1 MEELLNI
8 KKQVENLNLV
18 RQREILKIFIENNI
32 SISENK
38 NGSFINLSLIS
49 DSVMDKL
56 KNYIKYIDD
65 QEETISEIE
74 SIKQE
79 FEESYFSKDN
89 KDKEDNNNN
98 NGVSIVQTM

>member
-1 MEELLNI
+1 MEELLTI

-18 RQREILKIFIENNI
+18 RQREILKIFIENDI

-38 NGSFINLSLIS
+38 NGSFINLSLLSS
-49 DSVMDKL
+49 DVLIKL
-56 KNYIKYIDD
+56 KDYIQYIDD

-79 FEESYFSKDN
+79 FEESYFNKDN
-89 KDKEDNNNN
+89 KEKNDNND
-98 NGVSIVQTM
+98 NGLPCVQTM